1 MTGPPLDATAPVRPG
16 EELDTAALGVWLE
29 REAPDLAGAI
39 TVEQFPSGHSN
50 LTYLLR
56 IGEREVVLRRPPFG
70 TKVQTG
76 HDMGREHRILSG
88 LHPVWPQAPR
98 PLAFCDDPAVL
109 GAPFY
114 LMERVA
120 GVILRGPAP
129 AGIDLDVPVMERLSA
144 AFVETFAGIHSVDLA
159 AAGLDDLGKPEGY
172 VQRQVDGWAR
182 RYSDART
189 GDVPVLER
197 TIEWLREHRPPESGA
212 SLIHNDFKYDNLVL
226 DPDDLGTVRAVLDW
240 EMATVGDP
248 LLDLGTSLAYWVE
261 AGDPPVFQALA
272 GPTARPGS
280 PTRAELVEAYAA
292 ASGREVADPVFYY
305 VYGLFKV
312 AVIVQQIY
320 YRYHHGH
327 TSDQRFAALD
337 MMAAMAGEVAQEAIG
352 RGTV

>member
-1 MTGPPLDATAPVRPG
+1 VTGPPLDATAPVRSG
-16 EELDTAALGVWLE
+16 EELHTASLAAWLE
-29 REAPDLAGAI
+29 REVPDLAGPI
-39 TVEQFPSGHSN
+39 TVEQFPAGHSN

-56 IGEREVVLRRPPFG
+56 IGERQVVLRRPPFG
-70 TKVQTG
+70 TEVKTG

-88 LHPVWPQAPR
+88 LHPVWPQVPR
-98 PLAFCDDPAVL
+98 PLAFCDDPSVL

-114 LMERVA
+114 LMERVP

-129 AGIDLDVPVMERLSA
+129 AGVDLDVATMERLTA
-144 AFVETFAGIHSVDLA
+144 AFVETFAGIHAVDLG
-159 AAGLDDLGKPEGY
+159 AAGLDDLGRPEGY

-182 RYSDART
+182 RYAAART
-189 GDVPVLER
+189 GDVPALEQ
-197 TIEWLREHRPPESGA
+197 TITWLQEHRPPESGA

-226 DPDDLGTVRAVLDW
+226 DPADLGTVRAVLDW

-248 LLDLGTSLAYWVE
+248 LMDLGTSLAYWVQ
-261 AGDPPVFQALA
+261 ADDPPVFLAIA

-280 PTRAELVEAYAA
+280 LTRAGLVEAYAA

-305 VYGLFKV
+305 AYGLFKV

-320 YRYHHGH
+320 YRYHQGH
-327 TSDQRFAALD
+327 TRDQRFAGLD
-337 MMAAMAGEVAQEAIG
+337 MMAALLGGIAQEAIA